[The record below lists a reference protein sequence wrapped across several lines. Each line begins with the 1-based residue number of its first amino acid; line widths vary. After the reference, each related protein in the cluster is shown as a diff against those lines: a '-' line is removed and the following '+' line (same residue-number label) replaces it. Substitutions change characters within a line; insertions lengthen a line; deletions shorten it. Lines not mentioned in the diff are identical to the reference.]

1 MSTPGPGGQLPS
13 QYMNQQLGGGGTP
26 GATPTQGEYSTPGFT
41 PAGGVSDT
49 SGPAPEIAT
58 YDNPEDIITGTEQGL
73 GAYLSS
79 ELITAPATGAG
90 GYYLDRI
97 SRGEGAAGQYLNDFT
112 EFRKAQHAYNGG
124 EWAEGGKF
132 RSAFS
137 EQNQQTFND
146 FRKYQDLSGAKGINP
161 NQLDDFADFK
171 DYQNATGG
179 KGVGAA
185 QVDDFADFK
194 DYQKATGSQG
204 MGKSQIDD
212 FSNFKDYQNATG
224 GKGVGAAQVDDFSDF
239 KNYADGKLGQTDAL
253 EKINATSSI
262 DSTSAIDDLHKFRE
276 QDVAKLAD
284 GADTKNFGFGK
295 EHFLRD
301 NNNNL
306 WDPRTR
312 EHIGTVDSSGNK
324 VSLIDGKS
332 GVDGKG
338 MRTDLADFNLDKK
351 TGKFL
356 DSNGKELGNQAKQ
369 ARNFTQS
376 GSESRLKGTLNSA
389 TKNSAKSGAKSGA
402 KGGAKTAA
410 AKTASNAAKG
420 GSNAA
425 KAAKGSANAA
435 KAAKSGTTAAKAAG
449 NTAKAAGTAATTTT
463 GKAAVG
469 GLTKTGGKNLGKV
482 TLAKRTGNLAKA
494 AIPRGIRKAA
504 KTAGINTAKTLGKL
518 AIGAGSLLAFPVGTA
533 VGVVMLASTV
543 YDVAQFVLG
552 FWGTDVWHIGHTY
565 GYDSVPNGGLHYL
578 IAWQNAWENGDE
590 GAQEAVAEDPW
601 TAEQDTL
608 LHTTNLA
615 SFNVDEVRVP
625 HREDCNDPIMDI
637 FTDVTILDSMNK
649 HAQKIGDI
657 EIALNRILSKYS
669 ADPSVQKY
677 MQLRP
682 EMANAIKD
690 SVISGTATW
699 LNNLSTNT
707 VSSMNALYTEWANT
721 VVDSKQLIV
730 DAEGGWMP
738 WDWHERDGEKLN
750 YNKEPISAADK
761 EAMAEAINE
770 GMRELDN
777 HVAAL
782 SSAVGTGG
790 TGQQSGA
797 PSTGDQGAPSNP
809 PTFTPV
815 PPGPGISPPRNNT
828 PSPGGD
834 RGRSDSGRDKGTPG
848 VKPQNPITQKPPQT
862 KPDMVKPPQQA
873 QQPQPMKPSTNPFA
887 PPSSNQNSPFGRPN
901 QMPDILGS
909 KPGQQS
915 TLDSKLGDLGKKMD
929 TSMNQF
935 KDDMK
940 KKEDEAKREA
950 EKKQNEAKR
959 EAEKKEA
966 EKKEA
971 AKKEAEKKKQDAA
984 NKQAEK
990 LKNNTKQAQT
1000 GPGKAPTNPEAKP
1013 GEKTDK
1019 PGEKIGEKKQ
1029 ATAGTP
1035 GKPGKPG
1042 GDDPH
1047 GGGNGK
1053 GDNKGKPEDP
1063 ADPNNPADNP
1073 EGNEDGNGDLP
1084 KDPKA
1089 DATTT
1094 ELKRGNQTF
1103 DLKEPKYVAV
1113 AEKINPE
1120 DGGTA
1125 TPIRE
1130 ALKQQ
1135 GFTVPEDTG
1144 APVGKPISPSEIAPG
1159 DVVSSN
1165 GQEGLYLGDKKVLT
1179 GNGVLNLS
1187 DMADFSDPKDGIFRL
1202 DGGVN
1207 PGGEDGAA
1215 INPMDVPETPDNND
1229 HLTRGTDTTG
1239 GATIASEDTTG
1250 GKDIPL
1256 RQSPG
1261 SGATPGGAG
1270 GMNPGMG
1277 GMGGMSPHTG
1287 AGGGGNIPGK
1297 KPPMGDA
1304 IGGASGSSS
1313 DGEHKS
1319 SGTPSWQKP
1328 AESGKRPGI
1337 ISGD

>member
-1 MSTPGPGGQLPS
+1 MTTPGPGGQLPS
-13 QYMNQQLGGGGTP
+13 QYMNQQLGGGGAP
-26 GATPTQGEYSTPGFT
+26 GVTPTQGEYSTPGFT
-41 PAGGVSDT
+41 PAGGVHDT
-49 SGPAPEIAT
+49 SGPAPEIDT

-79 ELITAPATGAG
+79 ELITAPAAGAG
-90 GYYLDRI
+90 GVYLDRI
-97 SRGEGAAGQYLNDFT
+97 SRGKGAAGQYLNDFAD
-112 EFRKAQHAYNGG
+112 FRKAQHAYNGG
-124 EWAEGGKF
+124 EWAEGGRF

-146 FRKYQDLSGAKGINP
+146 FRKYQDLSGSKGINAT
-161 NQLDDFADFK
+161 QLDDFADFK
-171 DYQNATGG
+171 DYQNLAGS
-179 KGVGAA
+179 KGIGAEQVG
-185 QVDDFADFK
+185 DFADFK
-194 DYQKATGSQG
+194 DY
-204 MGKSQIDD
+204 
-212 FSNFKDYQNATG
+212 
-224 GKGVGAAQVDDFSDF
+224 
-239 KNYADGKLGQTDAL
+239 ADGKIGHADAL
-253 EKINATSSI
+253 EKIKTTSSI
-262 DSTSAIDDLHKFRE
+262 DGTSAIDDFHKFKDH
-276 QDVAKLAD
+276 DVAKLAD

-312 EHIGTVDSSGNK
+312 EHIGAVDSSGNK

-332 GVDGKG
+332 GVDSKG

-376 GSESRLKGTLNSA
+376 GSESRLKGMLDSA
-389 TKNSAKSGAKSGA
+389 SKNSTKSGAKSGA

-410 AKTASNAAKG
+410 TKTAGNAAKG

-435 KAAKSGTTAAKAAG
+435 KAAKSGTTAAKVAG
-449 NTAKAAGTAATTTT
+449 GTAKATGTAATATA

-482 TLAKRTGNLAKA
+482 SLAKRTGNLAKA
-494 AIPRGIRKAA
+494 AIPKGLKKFG

-518 AIGAGSLLAFPVGTA
+518 AVGAGSLLGFPVGTA
-533 VGVVMLASTV
+533 VGVVMIASSI
-543 YDVAQFVLG
+543 YDIAQFALG
-552 FWGTDVWHIGHTY
+552 FAGTDLWHLGHTY

-578 IAWQNAWENGDE
+578 IAWQNMFESE
-590 GAQEAVAEDPW
+590 ESAVDQDPW
-601 TAEQDTL
+601 TVEQDTL
-608 LHTTNLA
+608 LHTTNLE

-625 HREDCNDPIMDI
+625 HRKDCNDPIMDI
-637 FTDVTILDSMNK
+637 FTDVAILDSMNK

-657 EIALNRILSKYS
+657 EIALNHLLSKYS
-669 ADPSVQKY
+669 SDPSVQKY

-682 EMANAIKD
+682 EMANAIKN
-690 SVISGTATW
+690 SALSGTATW

-738 WDWHERDGEKLN
+738 WDWHERDGETLN

-777 HVAAL
+777 HITAL
-782 SSAVGTGG
+782 SSAVGTGGG

-809 PTFTPV
+809 PTFTPA
-815 PPGPGISPPRNNT
+815 PSGPRIFPPRNNT
-828 PSPGGD
+828 PSSPGGD
-834 RGRSDSGRDKGTPG
+834 RGRSDSGRDKSTTPG
-848 VKPQNPITQKPPQT
+848 VKPQNPTPT
-862 KPDMVKPPQQA
+862 KPDTVKPPQQA
-873 QQPQPMKPSTNPFA
+873 QQPSMKPSTNPFA
-887 PPSSNQNSPFGRPN
+887 PPSSNQNNPFGRPN

-966 EKKEA
+966 EKKREA

-1063 ADPNNPADNP
+1063 TDPNNPADNP
-1073 EGNEDGNGDLP
+1073 EGNEDGNGGLP

-1304 IGGASGSSS
+1304 IGGAGGSS
-1313 DGEHKS
+1313 DGGEHKS

>member
-13 QYMNQQLGGGGTP
+13 QYMNQQLGGGGVP

-41 PAGGVSDT
+41 PAGGVPDT

-58 YDNPEDIITGTEQGL
+58 YANPGDIVTETEQGI

-79 ELITAPATGAG
+79 ELVTAPAAAAAG
-90 GYYLDRI
+90 GGYLYQLKQ
-97 SRGEGAAGQYLNDFT
+97 AGGRQYVNDFA
-112 EFRKAQHAYNGG
+112 EFRKAQYDFNGG
-124 EWAEGGKF
+124 QWAEGGKF

-146 FRKYQDLSGAKGINP
+146 FRKYQDLAGSKGIDAD
-161 NQLDDFADFK
+161 QL
-171 DYQNATGG
+171 G
-179 KGVGAA
+179 
-185 QVDDFADFK
+185 DFADFK
-194 DYQKATGSQG
+194 DYQKVAGT
-204 MGKSQIDD
+204 
-212 FSNFKDYQNATG
+212 
-224 GKGVGAAQVDDFSDF
+224 KGIGASQVDDFTDF
-239 KNYADGKLGQTDAL
+239 KNYADGKLGQADAL
-253 EKINATSSI
+253 DKINATSSI
-262 DSTSAIDDLHKFRE
+262 DKTSAIEDLHKFKE
-276 QDVAKLAD
+276 HDVAKLAD
-284 GADTKNFGFGK
+284 SADTKDFGFGK

-301 NNNNL
+301 SNNNL

-312 EHIGTVDSSGNK
+312 EHVGSMNSSGTR

-338 MRTDLADFNLDKK
+338 MRTDLTDFKLDKN
-351 TGKFL
+351 TGKFM
-356 DSNGKELGNQAKQ
+356 DSSGKELGSQAKQ

-376 GSESRLKGTLNSA
+376 GSESRLKGKLTSA
-389 TKNSAKSGAKSGA
+389 AKNSTKSGAKSGA
-402 KGGAKTAA
+402 KSTATKA
-410 AKTASNAAKG
+410 ASSAAKG

-425 KAAKGSANAA
+425 KAAKSGS
-435 KAAKSGTTAAKAAG
+435 TAAKAAG
-449 NTAKAAGTAATTTT
+449 NTAKAAGTSA

-469 GLTKTGGKNLGKV
+469 GLTKTGGKKLGKV
-482 TLAKRTGNLAKA
+482 ALIKKGGAGLV
-494 AIPRGIRKAA
+494 KAA
-504 KTAGINTAKTLGKL
+504 KTKGIRKTAKTVGFNAAKTLGKI
-518 AIGAGSLLAFPVGTA
+518 AIGTGSLFGFPVGTL
-533 VGVVMLASTV
+533 VGAAMLVSSI
-543 YDVAQFVLG
+543 YDIAQFALG
-552 FWGTDVWHIGHTY
+552 FIGTDVWHLGNTY

-578 IAWQNAWENGDE
+578 IAWQNMFESE
-590 GAQEAVAEDPW
+590 ESAVDQDPW
-601 TAEQDTL
+601 TVEQDTL

-625 HREDCNDPIMDI
+625 HRKDCNDPIMDI

-809 PTFTPV
+809 PTFTPA
-815 PPGPGISPPRNNT
+815 PSGPRISPPRNNT
-828 PSPGGD
+828 PSSPGGD

-873 QQPQPMKPSTNPFA
+873 QQPSMKPSTNPFA
-887 PPSSNQNSPFGRPN
+887 PPSSNQNNPFGRPN

-966 EKKEA
+966 EKKREA

-1053 GDNKGKPEDP
+1053 GDNKDKPEDP
-1063 ADPNNPADNP
+1063 TDPNNPADNP
-1073 EGNEDGNGDLP
+1073 EGNEDGNGGLP

-1135 GFTVPEDTG
+1135 GFTVPEDTA

-1239 GATIASEDTTG
+1239 GATIASEDTAG